1 MKLTTTAYP
10 DRLEIKA
17 EGRLDA
23 AWAEHFLEATRRAVR
38 EGHHQLRLDASGLE
52 YLSSAGIRS
61 LLQTHREAA
70 AVQGSFKIIR
80 AADFIVQTLRM
91 SGFDSL
97 LALDEGAVATDNP
110 APKAPAKHA
119 KAGGWTAPGMDVEIH
134 PLGGASAP
142 LRAANLG
149 RWKTWSPVE
158 LAACRELEL
167 GAERT
172 ALGIGTPGQGDDL
185 AAHLGDFLSVGGCT
199 AYLPGDG
206 SEAPDY
212 LVGTGQFVPKLRVAD
227 ALHATGPFS
236 HVVRFQPDD
245 SGSALNIEQLLD
257 AAFATTGARSVAAV
271 ILAEIDGLV
280 GMAWAKSPG
289 LIAADS
295 KPAEFPAVREWLS
308 FSGERVHGGDLALV
322 VAFATTEALPQGVSI
337 PSLPSRK
344 DWRVH
349 AHAAVFPFR
358 PLPNGPIEMAPTVQ
372 QLFAGAAPQALLH
385 LVEDDRPALGLG
397 HSAFIRGACW
407 CAPIQFTSEELS

>member
-1 MKLTTTAYP
+1 
-10 DRLEIKA
+10 
-17 EGRLDA
+17 
-23 AWAEHFLEATRRAVR
+23 
-38 EGHHQLRLDASGLE
+38 
-52 YLSSAGIRS
+52 
-61 LLQTHREAA
+61 
-70 AVQGSFKIIR
+70 
-80 AADFIVQTLRM
+80 
-91 SGFDSL
+91 
-97 LALDEGAVATDNP
+97 
-110 APKAPAKHA
+110 
-119 KAGGWTAPGMDVEIH
+119 
-134 PLGGASAP
+134 
-142 LRAANLG
+142 
-149 RWKTWSPVE
+149 
-158 LAACRELEL
+158 
-167 GAERT
+167 
-172 ALGIGTPGQGDDL
+172 
-185 AAHLGDFLSVGGCT
+185 
-199 AYLPGDG
+199 
-206 SEAPDY
+206 
-212 LVGTGQFVPKLRVAD
+212 
-227 ALHATGPFS
+227 
-236 HVVRFQPDD
+236 
-245 SGSALNIEQLLD
+245 
-257 AAFATTGARSVAAV
+257 V